1 MDSVFFPRPQLG
13 WAAATSE
20 CSRYPGE
27 EGGEVS
33 TYSSGTHGPVCE
45 ASGHPS
51 LCVLLL
57 ARPLEVLLT
66 AQMRMRLKVRLLA
79 NPGS

>member
-33 TYSSGTHGPVCE
+33 VYSSGTPVQSVRHLDTHHYVSSCW
-45 ASGHPS
+45 
-51 LCVLLL
+51 LVLL
-57 ARPLEVLLT
+57 
-66 AQMRMRLKVRLLA
+66 K
-79 NPGS
+79 SC